1 MDIEAIKYRDILE
14 RCKGD
19 IAEILPG
26 LPKENTYDAW
36 ERFRDD
42 LEEIREDSHCYA
54 GDAIGGWDWAI
65 YTHYGI
71 KILYGLPL
79 EIERQ
84 AESEFFDCMGGQPID
99 SLNDAFDMASRIA
112 YYALWIIFH
121 GTLEEMA
128 QELIDLAETQ
138 LENKESAQ

>member
-1 MDIEAIKYRDILE
+1 MDVETIKYRDILE

-26 LPKENTYDAW
+26 LPKENTCEAW

-42 LEEIREDSHCYA
+42 LEAIREDSHCYA
-54 GDAIGGWDWAI
+54 GDVDAWDWSI

-71 KILYGLPL
+71 KILYGLPM
-79 EIERQ
+79 EIEQQ
-84 AESEFFDCMGGQPID
+84 AESDFFDCMGSQPID

-112 YYALWIIFH
+112 YHALWIIFRD
-121 GTLEEMA
+121 TLEEMA

-138 LENKESAQ
+138 LENMESV

>member
-1 MDIEAIKYRDILE
+1 MQIETIKYRDIVE

-36 ERFRDD
+36 ERFLAD

-54 GDAIGGWDWAI
+54 GDVDAWDWAI

-71 KILYGLPL
+71 RVLYGLPM
-79 EIERQ
+79 EIEQQ
-84 AESEFFDCMGGQPID
+84 AESDFFDCMGGEPIN

-112 YYALWIIFH
+112 GFALEIIFRE
-121 GTLEEMA
+121 TLEEMA
-128 QELIDLAETQ
+128 QELIEIAETQ
-138 LENKESAQ
+138 LENMES

>member
-1 MDIEAIKYRDILE
+1 MEIETIKYYEIVE

-19 IAEILPG
+19 IAEILPD
-26 LPKENTYDAW
+26 LPKENTFEAW

-42 LEEIREDSHCYA
+42 LEAIREDSHCYA
-54 GDAIGGWDWAI
+54 GEAVDSWDWAI

-79 EIERQ
+79 EIEQQ
-84 AESEFFDCMGGQPID
+84 AESDFFDCMGSAPIN

-112 YYALWIIFH
+112 YHALWIIFRE
-121 GTLEEMA
+121 TLEEMA
-128 QELIDLAETQ
+128 QELIELAETQ
-138 LENKESAQ
+138 LENMGS

>member
-1 MDIEAIKYRDILE
+1 MEIEAIKYCDIVE

-26 LPKENTYDAW
+26 LPKENTCDAW

-42 LEEIREDSHCYA
+42 LEAIREDSHCYA
-54 GDAIGGWDWAI
+54 CDAVGSWDWAI
-65 YTHYGI
+65 YTHFGI

-79 EIERQ
+79 EIEQQ
-84 AESEFFDCMGGQPID
+84 AESDFFDCMGGEPIN

-112 YYALWIIFH
+112 YHALWIIFH
-121 GTLEEMA
+121 ETLEEMA
-128 QELIDLAETQ
+128 QELIELAETQ
-138 LENKESAQ
+138 LENLEE